1 MFGDIPDGK
10 GTFQDYKNI
19 DYRNSQNLRISKG
32 VSPWLSEKFAI
43 YSSFLF
49 NQNRLRKRVSYVNEI

>member
-19 DYRNSQNLRISKG
+19 DYRNSPTGPKCFMQNVFGDVLD
-32 VSPWLSEKFAI
+32 
-43 YSSFLF
+43 
-49 NQNRLRKRVSYVNEI
+49 RK

>member
-10 GTFQDYKNI
+10 GTFQDYKTSI
-19 DYRNSQNLRISKG
+19 IETRKICVFRKRLVHGLSK
-32 VSPWLSEKFAI
+32 KFAI

-49 NQNRLRKRVSYVNEI
+49 NRNRPRKRVSYVNEV